1 MQMQSDSI
9 AKLAEALSKAK
20 AEMKVAKQSGRNT
33 FFKSAASKDG
43 SRYSTMADISESQSA
58 ALSNNGLSPVVVQP
72 CCMDGQWMAVGKL
85 MHSSGEWIAGYV
97 PLMTGKGD
105 MQSFKSAT
113 TYAQRI
119 LTLLLT
125 GGVSGEDD
133 DGNAAV
139 GHSQEPAVHR
149 KQAKAMEGLAALR
162 RLCESG
168 STDEAQK
175 FLQKIKLR
183 EAERAIPAGTTDKA
197 QEMFRFHFREELAS
211 G

>member
-1 MQMQSDSI
+1 MQMQSESI

-20 AEMKVAKQSGRNT
+20 AEMKVAKQSGVNT
-33 FFKSAASKDG
+33 FFKSAASKEG
-43 SRYSTMADISESQSA
+43 SRYSTMADISESQSE

-139 GHSQEPAVHR
+139 GREPAVHK
-149 KQAKAMEGLAALR
+149 KQAKAMEGLASLR
-162 RLCESG
+162 KLCEAG
-168 STDEAQK
+168 NPEEAHK

-183 EAERAIPAGTTDKA
+183 EAEKAVPAGTSDKA
-197 QEMFRFHFREELAS
+197 RQMFDQFFAQETVS

>member
-1 MQMQSDSI
+1 
-9 AKLAEALSKAK
+9 
-20 AEMKVAKQSGRNT
+20 
-33 FFKSAASKDG
+33 
-43 SRYSTMADISESQSA
+43 
-58 ALSNNGLSPVVVQP
+58 
-72 CCMDGQWMAVGKL
+72 
-85 MHSSGEWIAGYV
+85 
-97 PLMTGKGD
+97 MTGKGD

-139 GHSQEPAVHR
+139 GREPAVHK
-149 KQAKAMEGLAALR
+149 KQAKAMEGLASLR
-162 RLCESG
+162 KLCEASNPE
-168 STDEAQK
+168 EAHK

-183 EAERAIPAGTTDKA
+183 EAEKAIPAGTTDKA
-197 QEMFRFHFREELAS
+197 QKMFDDFFVEETAS

>member
-1 MQMQSDSI
+1 MQMQSESI

-20 AEMKVAKQSGRNT
+20 AEMKVAKQSGVNT
-33 FFKSAASKDG
+33 FFKSAASKEG
-43 SRYSTMADISESQSA
+43 SRYSTMADISESQSE

-125 GGVSGEDD
+125 GGVSTEDD

-139 GHSQEPAVHR
+139 GREPAVHK
-149 KQAKAMEGLAALR
+149 KQAKAMEGLAALKK
-162 RLCESG
+162 LCEAG
-168 STDEAQK
+168 DPDEAHK

-183 EAERAIPAGTTDKA
+183 EAERAVPSGTTDKA
-197 QEMFRFHFREELAS
+197 QKLFDGFFVEETAS

>member
-1 MQMQSDSI
+1 MQMQSESI

-20 AEMKVAKQSGRNT
+20 AEMKVAKQSGVNT
-33 FFKSAASKDG
+33 FFKSAASKEG
-43 SRYSTMADISESQSA
+43 SRYSTMADISESQSE

-113 TYAQRI
+113 TYAQRL

-139 GHSQEPAVHR
+139 GREPAVHK
-149 KQAKAMEGLAALR
+149 KQAKAMEGLASLR
-162 RLCESG
+162 KLCEAG
-168 STDEAQK
+168 NPEEAHK

-183 EAERAIPAGTTDKA
+183 EAEKAIPAGTTDKA
-197 QEMFRFHFREELAS
+197 QKMFDDFFVEETAS

>member
-1 MQMQSDSI
+1 MQMQSESI

-20 AEMKVAKQSGRNT
+20 AEMKVAKQSGVNT
-33 FFKSAASKDG
+33 FFKSASSKEG
-43 SRYSTMADISESQSA
+43 SRYSTMADISESQSE

-139 GHSQEPAVHR
+139 GHEPAVH
-149 KQAKAMEGLAALR
+149 KKKAKAMEGLAALKK
-162 RLCESG
+162 LCEAGNQVESH
-168 STDEAQK
+168 K

-183 EAERAIPAGTTDKA
+183 EAERAVPSGTTDKA
-197 QEMFRFHFREELAS
+197 QKMFDDFFAEETAS

>member
-1 MQMQSDSI
+1 MQMQSESI
-9 AKLAEALSKAK
+9 AQLAEALSKAK
-20 AEMKVAKQSGRNT
+20 AEMKVARQSGRNP
-33 FFKSAASKDG
+33 FFKSAASKEG
-43 SRYSTMADISESQSA
+43 SKYSTMADISESQSA
-58 ALSNNGLSPVVVQP
+58 ALSNNGLSPVVVQT

-133 DGNAAV
+133 DGNEAV
-139 GHSQEPAVHR
+139 AEPAVHR

-162 RLCESG
+162 KLCEAG
-168 STDEAQK
+168 NPDEAHK

-183 EAERAIPAGTTDKA
+183 EAEKAVPAGTSDKA
-197 QEMFRFHFREELAS
+197 RQMFDQFFAQETVR

>member
-1 MQMQSDSI
+1 MQMQSESI

-20 AEMKVAKQSGRNT
+20 AEMKVARQSGRNP
-33 FFKSAASKDG
+33 FFKSAASKEG
-43 SRYSTMADISESQSA
+43 SKYSTMADISESQSA
-58 ALSNNGLSPVVVQP
+58 ALSNNGLSPVVVQT

-133 DGNAAV
+133 DGNEAV
-139 GHSQEPAVHR
+139 AEPAVHR
-149 KQAKAMEGLAALR
+149 KQVKAMEGLAALR
-162 RLCESG
+162 KLCEAG
-168 STDEAQK
+168 NPDEAHK

-183 EAERAIPAGTTDKA
+183 EAEKAVPAGTSDKA
-197 QEMFRFHFREELAS
+197 RQMFDQFFAQETVS